1 MEKNH
6 DINMWIIR
14 VGNGN
19 NFRNSRYPFWGVKSG
34 RGNTIKSFI
43 KNNMKTGDVLW
54 FLTSKIHGGKLIGM
68 ATYTTFYDRR
78 DEPLVNIN
86 TLTNKEQ
93 HWIGDE
99 EWNIEIHYSSF
110 YDTERQDICLCIQCA
125 AVIMNY
131 NTFKHKIKEDL
142 YLHYNNFK
150 YYGTPSNKYS

>member
-1 MEKNH
+1 MKFKNMSDKRIYNTKKTIKIKKKITKIKPVNKSDVDDLSNKMNNINIDVSKKVNF
-6 DINMWIIR
+6 DIN
-14 VGNGN
+14 N
-19 NFRNSRYPFWGVKSG
+19 NSINPQNIQSY
-34 RGNTIKSFI
+34 
-43 KNNMKTGDVLW
+43 
-54 FLTSKIHGGKLIGM
+54 
-68 ATYTTFYDRR
+68 
-78 DEPLVNIN
+78 NIN